1 MRVPPLVNRIG
12 IPRPARAQD
21 EDLDGGHKES
31 HRSQNLLSSQG
42 DSGGDVSTRSQRHW
56 RLDIRGEASEIG
68 GESLRF

>member
-1 MRVPPLVNRIG
+1 MKVLPLVNTRG
-12 IPRPARAQD
+12 IPGPARAQD